1 MDRFSRFN
9 PKVTLLFFLFQII
22 ITIVIFNPAVIAFSL
37 AGALA
42 YKIKLKGR
50 QGISLIY
57 KLVIP
62 LLLVVT
68 LFNFIFSHR
77 GASVLFTLFEMNY
90 TLESLVYGIC
100 QGGILTAVTVWF
112 SCFGDVLTAERLLS
126 VFGKFL
132 PNTAMIFSMV
142 LSFIPRLSRN
152 AKEISE
158 SRQLVDEGESRLKKG
173 INNLSALVT
182 MTVEDSIVTADSMKA
197 RGYGKG
203 RTVYSKYKFSS
214 SDFIILI
221 ITLLLFAVLIFA
233 KAAGNFYFSY
243 DPIIKIA
250 PFSFWADIS
259 VALLSFLPVIIDFEE
274 DIRWYFLKRKI

>member
-9 PKVTLLFFLFQII
+9 PKVTLLFFLLQIF
-22 ITIVIFNPAVIAFSL
+22 ITIFIFNPVIIAFSL

-50 QGISLIY
+50 AGLSLIY

-62 LLLVVT
+62 LILVVA

-77 GASVLFTLFEMNY
+77 GATVLFTAFEMNF
-90 TLESLVYGIC
+90 TLESLIYGFC
-100 QGGILTAVTVWF
+100 QGGMLTSVTVWF
-112 SCFGDVLTAERLLS
+112 SCFSDVLTAERFLS
-126 VFGKFL
+126 VFGRLL

-152 AKEISE
+152 AREISE
-158 SRQLVDEGESRLKKG
+158 SRQLVDEGEGRLKKG

-214 SDFIILI
+214 SDFFILI
-221 ITLLLFAVLIFA
+221 ITLLLFAGLIFA
-233 KAAGNFYFSY
+233 KALGKFYFVY
-243 DPIIKIA
+243 DPIIKTA
-250 PFSFWADIS
+250 PLCLWADITIF
-259 VALLSFLPVIIDFEE
+259 LLSFLPVIIDFEE